1 MCYTGF
7 SDYLALQNAE
17 YRNIVFYGKRG
28 HLLIE
33 VPFVLAPLWLHA
45 GLPLKLLISAI
56 TVPENM
62 ECKDLKIQDKQKEY
76 H

>member
-1 MCYTGF
+1 M
-7 SDYLALQNAE
+7 LQSCPAE
-17 YRNIVFYGKRG
+17 RRVHAYCHLGEG

-33 VPFVLAPLWLHA
+33 VRFVLSPLA
-45 GLPLKLLISAI
+45 ARCLPLKLLISVI